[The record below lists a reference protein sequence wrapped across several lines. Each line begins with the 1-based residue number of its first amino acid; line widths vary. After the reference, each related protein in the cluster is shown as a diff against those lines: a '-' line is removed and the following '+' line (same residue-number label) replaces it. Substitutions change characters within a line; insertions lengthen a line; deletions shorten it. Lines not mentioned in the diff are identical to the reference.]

1 MFLRIEGHLLD
12 VLGEKARGNIKEE
25 FGIVVTPTYQFL
37 DREVPVTLAQ
47 VIDPVKAEKLLSDRR
62 VTQLDTA
69 EQFNAEIDALY
80 IEKYTLKDTTAL
92 LLDLQMSDKTA
103 ADISGYNTGL
113 PMNSQSNLKALYNAG
128 MTSGIKKTE
137 KPPLFD

>member
-1 MFLRIEGHLLD
+1 MFLKIEGHLLE

-25 FGIVVTPTYQFL
+25 FGIVVSPIYQFL

-47 VIDPVKAEKLLSDRR
+47 VIDQVKAEKLLNDKR
-62 VTQLDTA
+62 VTKLDTK

-80 IEKYTLKDTTAL
+80 VEKYTLKDSTAL
-92 LLDLQMSDKTA
+92 LLDLQMSGKVA
-103 ADISGYNTGL
+103 AGIPGYDTNL
-113 PMNSQSNLKALYNAG
+113 PVNSQTNLKALYNAG

-137 KPPLFD
+137 KPPYLT